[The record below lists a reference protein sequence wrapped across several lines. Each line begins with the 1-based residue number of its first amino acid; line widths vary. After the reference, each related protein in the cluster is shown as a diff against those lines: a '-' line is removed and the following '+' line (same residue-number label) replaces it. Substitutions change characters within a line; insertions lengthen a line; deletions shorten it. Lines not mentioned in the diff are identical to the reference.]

1 MATFL
6 DIGLL
11 KSVSII
17 FPFLLVFVGVYAVL
31 TKVPVLSKDKG
42 INSIIALC
50 VAALTLL
57 SKDAVNVI
65 LIITPYFL
73 LLMLIIFFVIFALQ
87 FASGEGVKIGLG
99 QKWDTFHW
107 VIFIAVILILLYG
120 LSAVFG
126 PRLSEGP
133 QGPTVTGGI
142 SGEGPLLQ
150 PPGSSGFEAGARE
163 ILFHPKV
170 LGAALLLLIATFT
183 VMKLGE

>member
-11 KSVSII
+11 KAVAVI

-31 TKVPVLSKDKG
+31 SKVSILSKDKG

-50 VAALTLL
+50 VAALNLL
-57 SKDAVNVI
+57 STDAVNVI

-87 FASGEGVKIGLG
+87 FASGEGVKVGLASG
-99 QKWDTFHW
+99 PWSTFHW
-107 VIFIAVILILLYG
+107 VIFISIILILLYG

-126 PRLSEGP
+126 PKLAEGQSLTP
-133 QGPTVTGGI
+133 SIP
-142 SGEGPLLQ
+142 GE
-150 PPGSSGFEAGARE
+150 PGSIQPTTSTGTFESGAKDV
-163 ILFHPKV
+163 LFHPKV

>member
-11 KSVSII
+11 KSVAII
-17 FPFLLVFVGVYAVL
+17 FPFLLVFVGVYAIL
-31 TKVPVLSKDKG
+31 TKVAVLSKDKG

-87 FASGEGVKIGLG
+87 FASGEGIKVGLG
-99 QKWDTFHW
+99 VKWDTFHW

-126 PRLSEGP
+126 PKLAEGQSLTP
-133 QGPTVTGGI
+133 GI
-142 SGEGPLLQ
+142 PGE
-150 PPGSSGFEAGARE
+150 PGSVQPSTSTGSFESGAKDV
-163 ILFHPKV
+163 LFHPKV

-183 VMKLGE
+183 IMKIG